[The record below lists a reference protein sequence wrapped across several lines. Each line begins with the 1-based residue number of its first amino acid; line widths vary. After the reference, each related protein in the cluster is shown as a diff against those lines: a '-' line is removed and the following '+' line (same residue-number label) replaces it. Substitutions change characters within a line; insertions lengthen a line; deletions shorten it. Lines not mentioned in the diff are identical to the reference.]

1 MNSTVPTEEMD
12 KPSRTRVN
20 VMSRTRTGCL
30 TCRRRKKKCDEQKP
44 ACGGC
49 KRNSLDCNWPT
60 HPAVF
65 VGSHRRRQ
73 ARSSPGSI
81 LAHQQSTAPTPRGST
96 ELDVAKVHRHQHRH
110 QDADKSPTSS
120 RSTTPSPCPSFNSS
134 GSPSSTTSSSN
145 FSPVTPENYHQYD
158 ESSSSP
164 DMASAIS
171 ATFDAIQQASS
182 STSTNSS
189 TRSTS
194 PQHDVM
200 CNSIA
205 ILPQYEHHRASL
217 LSYYLTNIAPSLGS
231 GTADVNPFIDML
243 VPLGLSKPL
252 ILHLLLAQ
260 SAMVQ
265 QAFNKRLFDDGFAQL
280 YYADSL
286 QLFKDMSKRHL
297 VEEND
302 DLVMLTTASLVMCL
316 TEVVIPDSSGILFDH
331 LTAAQSLLAKVLAS
345 SPLELPIDLRNF
357 MTESYI
363 TASALNLALAP
374 LKRNSTPTLRPEIE
388 RAARNLADEQ
398 YLGQLSGCWIE
409 LLLVVLQIHQLRQG
423 IMSNLRGKSGP
434 TFADNIIMFG
444 SLQTQIQ
451 CFFPSPSVNQ
461 EALLAGLFFKQA
473 VLLYLWTSVDKPPS
487 GESHSMQSMLIN
499 HAIQEAISVL
509 DQLPAS
515 ARVNSSLS
523 WPLTIIG
530 CCARNPE
537 VQDTIRTRLNTMI
550 ESIRLGSTRQVLGL
564 LERVWSRPDVP
575 ISPWTLHEVIQ
586 QHHVTISF
594 I

>member
-1 MNSTVPTEEMD
+1 MD
-12 KPSRTRVN
+12 KPSRTRAN
-20 VMSRTRTGCL
+20 VMSRSRTGCL

-49 KRNSLDCNWPT
+49 ERNMLDCNWPT
-60 HPAVF
+60 YPTVF
-65 VGSHRRRQ
+65 VGAQRRQ
-73 ARSSPGSI
+73 ARSPPVSI
-81 LAHQQSTAPTPRGST
+81 LAHQQSTTSQETTLRGST
-96 ELDVAKVHRHQHRH
+96 KLNIAKSHHHQLQSQDVEN
-110 QDADKSPTSS
+110 SS
-120 RSTTPSPCPSFNSS
+120 VSSCSNTPSPCPSFDSS

-145 FSPVTPENYHQYD
+145 ISPATPKNFNQYD
-158 ESSSSP
+158 ESSSPEMS
-164 DMASAIS
+164 SAIS

-194 PQHDVM
+194 PEQDIM
-200 CNSIA
+200 CESPA
-205 ILPQYEHHRASL
+205 ILPEYEHRRASL
-217 LSYYLTNIAPSLGS
+217 LNYYLTNIAPSLGS
-231 GTADVNPFIDML
+231 GVADDNPFIDML

-265 QAFNKRLFDDGFAQL
+265 QAFDKRHFDDGFAQL
-280 YYADSL
+280 YYADSV
-286 QLFKDMSKRHL
+286 QLFKDMLKRHL
-297 VEEND
+297 VEENG
-302 DLVMLTTASLVMCL
+302 DLVTLTAASLIMCL
-316 TEVVIPDSSGILFDH
+316 TEVVRPDSGGLLFDH
-331 LTAAQSLLAKVLAS
+331 LTATRSLLAKVLIAP
-345 SPLELPIDLRNF
+345 PLELPIDLRNF

-363 TASALNLALAP
+363 TASALSLALAP
-374 LKRNSTPTLRPEIE
+374 MKRSSTPTLHPDIE
-388 RAARNLADEQ
+388 RAARHLADEQ
-398 YLGQLSGCWIE
+398 YVGQLSGCWIE
-409 LLLVVLQIHQLRQG
+409 LLLVILQIHQLRQG
-423 IMSNLRGKSGP
+423 IMGNLKGKAGP

-451 CFFPSPSVNQ
+451 CFFPGPSVDQ
-461 EALLAGLFFKQA
+461 EALLASLIFKQA

-499 HAIQEAISVL
+499 HAVQEAISVL

-515 ARVNSSLS
+515 ARVNSSLC

-530 CCARNPE
+530 CCTRSPE
-537 VQDTIRTRLNTMI
+537 VQDIIRTRLNTMV
-550 ESIRLGSTRQVLGL
+550 ESIRLGSIRQILGL
-564 LERVWSRPDVP
+564 LERVWSRPDVA

-586 QHHVTISF
+586 QHQVTISF